1 MATQR
6 RIILGIDPGLANTG
20 WGVVAQDGSR
30 LSCVAYG
37 CVSTTAERD
46 LSARLLKIHEQIGA
60 VVDRFKPSCV
70 GIETVWFGQNITA
83 AFGTGQARGSAL
95 VACAK
100 GGLRVGEFTPRQI
113 KLAVVGT
120 GTAEKEQVQYMVR
133 QLLSLDRAPQPDHAA
148 DALAAAICYT
158 THEGYAQAEARFN
171 ERVEAALDRAGERS
185 SGRERIAAG
194 AR

>member
-1 MATQR
+1 MAQQR

-20 WGVVAQDGSR
+20 WGVIAQDGSR

-37 CVSTTAERD
+37 CVSTPAEQE
-46 LSARLLKIHEQIGA
+46 LSARLLKINEQIGA
-60 VVDRFKPSCV
+60 VVERFKPTCV
-70 GIETVWFGQNITA
+70 GIETVWFGQNISA
-83 AFGTGQARGSAL
+83 AFATGQARGSAL
-95 VACAK
+95 VACA
-100 GGLRVGEFTPRQI
+100 RNAMQVGEFTPRQI

-133 QLLSLDRAPQPDHAA
+133 QLLSLEAVPRPDHAA

-158 THEGYAQAEARFN
+158 THEGYAQAEDRFSKRVAEALAR
-171 ERVEAALDRAGERS
+171 ESRRS
-185 SGRERIAAG
+185 TPLEELLVG